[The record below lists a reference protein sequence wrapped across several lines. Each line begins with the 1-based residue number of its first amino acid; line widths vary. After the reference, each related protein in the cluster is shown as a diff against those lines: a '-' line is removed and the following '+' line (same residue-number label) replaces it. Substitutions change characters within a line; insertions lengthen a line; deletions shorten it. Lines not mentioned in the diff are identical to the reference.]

1 MWIILAILVVAALI
15 TFLIVAAYK
24 PNTFRLQ
31 RSLTIKAAPETIYA
45 HIDDFHKWS
54 EWSPWDKLDPDMK
67 RIYGGAASGTGATY
81 AWSGN
86 GKAGTG
92 SMTIK
97 EAEPASRLR
106 IALDFEKPFKA
117 SNTAEFLFQAQGDST
132 IVSWAM
138 FGPSPFMSKVMG
150 TIFNMDALVGKDF
163 EKGLQSLKALSEAA

>member
-1 MWIILAILVVAALI
+1 
-15 TFLIVAAYK
+15 
-24 PNTFRLQ
+24 
-31 RSLTIKAAPETIYA
+31 
-45 HIDDFHKWS
+45 
-54 EWSPWDKLDPDMK
+54 
-67 RIYGGAASGTGATY
+67 
-81 AWSGN
+81 
-86 GKAGTG
+86 
-92 SMTIK
+92 MTIK